1 MVNTRCSASDRMRV
15 PARPAQHVHRRV
27 PTCAGGS
34 NIAALEGGE
43 RLHVYSDN
51 QNFKIGKIDDTVVI
65 KLARLYLARLK
76 QAALTASAWSN
87 SIPTSSSQT
96 WSTPAWKAILT
107 PPPREH

>member
-1 MVNTRCSASDRMRV
+1 MKVPMFLEKSKVPGMVV
-15 PARPAQHVHRRV
+15 P
-27 PTCAGGS
+27 AGGS

-51 QNFKIGKIDDTVVI
+51 QNLKIEKIDDTVVI